1 MALEI
6 ERKFLVTGNFEQD
19 AFKSIRITQGYISL
33 DPERI
38 VRIRRTDDKAY
49 LTIKSMAG
57 KSGIT
62 RFEWEKEISPEDAD
76 MLLKLC
82 VQGVI
87 DKTRFFVDIE
97 NKTFEV
103 DVFHGDNEGLIIA
116 EIELNSESENF
127 PKPAW
132 LGEEVSFDERYY
144 NSYLVKHPYKFWI
157 K

>member
-1 MALEI
+1 MPLEI

>member
-6 ERKFLVTGNFEQD
+6 ERKFLVTGSFEQD